1 MTTHWTL
8 GVLIGLPIAALITLV
23 CLALIAWGVSIR
35 IRKDS
40 SDWSFNSWFAI
51 TLGALALGAVLAGTG
66 FSLWPWDARFH
77 QWRPVTGVVEQTNTR
92 LIADGK
98 AVSQRIVLRIAGKP
112 YGCDDTRCTLLQ
124 PGDRV
129 ALTCKPEYQYAG
141 AAGEGCEFIG
151 STRTGDMP

>member
-8 GVLIGLPIAALITLV
+8 GVLIGLPIAGLITLA
-23 CLALIAWGVSIR
+23 CLAIIGFGVFVAVMDGPWEEGAFFWGFGGVI
-35 IRKDS
+35 
-40 SDWSFNSWFAI
+40 
-51 TLGALALGAVLAGTG
+51 LALTLVITG
-66 FSLWPWDARFH
+66 FTMWPWDARFH

-151 STRTGDMP
+151 SSRTGDMP